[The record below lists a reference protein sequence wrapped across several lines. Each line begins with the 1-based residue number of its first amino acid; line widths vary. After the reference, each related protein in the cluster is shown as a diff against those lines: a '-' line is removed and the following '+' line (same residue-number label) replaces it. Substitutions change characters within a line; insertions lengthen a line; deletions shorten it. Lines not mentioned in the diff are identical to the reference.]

1 MTAQGMRRT
10 RLLAALAACAL
21 LGWWLWPRHATGIEQ
36 ATAAASASAHGRAG
50 PPTGDAGRDARPP
63 TLDARPNATAG
74 GDGDGD
80 VVCLAEQHARLRNIR
95 DALDPSRSAK
105 DAFAHALLGG
115 WMALSLRDEDA
126 QRREE
131 VRLEAEWQ
139 AARRRWPNDLDIAW
153 RAAND
158 CHAKFGCDED
168 KALDHLLQLD
178 PDNASVWWLA
188 MREAWARGDGTAYDA
203 ALAHAAAARGSDP
216 RVGAA
221 FLALQPLLAAA
232 PTREACLRADDTA
245 DAAKL
250 FGHPPTASDWAEI
263 EAWSYELAGNTVI
276 SGASFLGCRES
287 EVGHLTQRRRAD
299 CIATLSTLAGGDML
313 IEQTFGLPL
322 LIQLEGDSP
331 QGLAARER
339 YRQLLYLF
347 LVQPP
352 GLMAR
357 DPAAMLSM
365 GELEAMRRAAIAR
378 HRWPPPADWLPGSP
392 RLRALLARG
401 TLPQ

>member
-1 MTAQGMRRT
+1 MRRT
-10 RLLAALAACAL
+10 PALVALAACALL
-21 LGWWLWPRHATGIEQ
+21 LGWWLWPRHAAGT
-36 ATAAASASAHGRAG
+36 AHASAVAAAPASARGATRATDDPG
-50 PPTGDAGRDARPP
+50 WDAEAPAPAAPAAR
-63 TLDARPNATAG
+63 ANATAG
-74 GDGDGD
+74 DD
-80 VVCLAEQHARLRNIR
+80 VACLAERRVRLRSIR
-95 DALDPSRSAK
+95 DQLDPSRSAQE
-105 DAFAHALLGG
+105 AFAHALLGG
-115 WMALSLRDEDA
+115 AMGTSLRDEDA

-158 CHAKFGCDED
+158 CQAKFGCDEGE
-168 KALDHLLQLD
+168 ALDHLLQLD

-188 MREAWARGDGTAYDA
+188 MRKAWARGDGTAYDA

-216 RVGAA
+216 RVGAV

-232 PTREACLRADDTA
+232 PTREGCLRADDTA
-245 DAAKL
+245 EAAKL

-263 EAWSYELAGNTVI
+263 EAWSFEMASNTVI

-299 CIATLSTLAGGDML
+299 CIATVSTLAGGDML
-313 IEQTFGLPL
+313 AEQSFGLPL

-352 GLMAR
+352 GLMAG
-357 DPAAMLSM
+357 DPASMLSA
-365 GELEAMRRAAIAR
+365 GEIETMRRRAIAR
-378 HRWPPPADWLPGSP
+378 YRWPPPPDWLPGSP
-392 RLRALLARG
+392 RLRALLTRG